1 MSLDKPIVLLID
13 DSQAN
18 LALLSKALEKIFEVL
33 LAQTGVQGLAMAQES
48 QPDLILLET
57 SLPGWDGYETCQHL
71 KQEVNLAKIP
81 VLFLLSTAT
90 SPEQKLRCFEAGG
103 ADYVE
108 MPFQE
113 PELLA
118 RVFTHIELSH
128 LRQNVEQAKKE
139 AEEAANRAKNQ
150 FLLNMSHEMRTPTT
164 AVLGYYEML
173 KEEAE
178 ELKLSELKLSGL
190 AKKLKRFDFIAYL
203 DRIGAAGKQLLEL
216 INSVYYS
223 SKIELDQMEL
233 YLETFN
239 VETLLHE
246 IKATIKPQIDNKS
259 NTFQLRIVN
268 ALGEISADFT
278 KTRQILLN
286 LLNHSAKVTQQ
297 GTIRLE
303 AMRKTLDTTE
313 WIEFRL
319 TDDGIRLTPK
329 RRQKLFQPFT
339 SADISIPRFS
349 GTELW
354 FIVAKKFLEMMGGA
368 ISVNIS
374 DEESTFTVHLPVAV
388 TSL

>member
-1 MSLDKPIVLLID
+1 MSLEEKSIVLIID

-18 LALLSKALEKIFEVL
+18 SALLSKALEKHFEVL

-71 KQEVNLAKIP
+71 KQAVNLANIP
-81 VLFLLSTAT
+81 VLFILSTAK

-108 MPFQE
+108 IPFQE

-128 LRQNVEQAKKE
+128 LRKNVEQAKKE

-150 FLLNMSHEMRTPTT
+150 FLVNLSHEMRTPIN

-178 ELKLSELKLSGL
+178 ELKLS
-190 AKKLKRFDFIAYL
+190 DFIPDL
-203 DRIGAAGKQLLEL
+203 DRLGAAGKQLLGL
-216 INSVYYS
+216 INDVLDN
-223 SKIELDQMEL
+223 SKIELGKMEL
-233 YLETFN
+233 HLETFN

-259 NTFQLRIVN
+259 NAKSNAFQLRIVN
-268 ALGEISADFT
+268 ALGEIYADFT

-303 AMRKTLDTTE
+303 ARRKTLETTE

-319 TDDGIRLTPK
+319 SDDGIRLTPK

-339 SADISIPRFS
+339 SAHISIPRFT